1 MEIVHHIIV
10 SKTDQD
16 EPQGCINNENQT
28 NIIGQTRNMYNAN
41 MNHESNENRS
51 SSLFYYNETNDSRS
65 SSSIYYH
72 ESNENRSTSSVP
84 LHESNENRS
93 SPSILCNEYIYVNQF
108 HQILRLSYMSYH
120 FVIRRI
126 NDYIC
131 WLCNFSSN
139 EFKMI
144 LHTSEPRHMG
154 KINYMYFLPDF
165 GLNLIRVVSII
176 SIFVK

>member
-10 SKTDQD
+10 PKTDQD
-16 EPQGCINNENQT
+16 ELQGYINNQNQT
-28 NIIGQTRNMYNAN
+28 NVSGQTRNMYNAN

-51 SSLFYYNETNDSRS
+51 
-65 SSSIYYH
+65 
-72 ESNENRSTSSVP
+72 TSSVT

-93 SPSILCNEYIYVNQF
+93 SSSVHLLESNENRRSPSILCNEYIYVNQF